1 MLSLTV
7 DEHRILV
14 FKEPVQDKALHGHVI
29 RTVQVLNEGS
39 CRVQCYLEPNC
50 VSINVRPLKDGK
62 HQCELNNAT
71 DENQSVDALKP
82 MTGYTYF
89 AIEVEI
95 LKVTCLLTVFK
106 GSNPI
111 LFLCDIFHYF

>member
-1 MLSLTV
+1 MRHPIVGQYIYMYLNICAFLSLTV

-14 FKEPVQDKALHGHVI
+14 FKEPVLDEALPGHVI

-50 VSINVRPLKDGK
+50 VSVNVGLLKDGK

-71 DENQSVDALKP
+71 DENQSVDALRHMK
-82 MTGYTYF
+82 GYTYF
-89 AIEVEI
+89 AIEVEV
-95 LKVTCLLTVFK
+95 LKVTCF
-106 GSNPI
+106 
-111 LFLCDIFHYF
+111 